1 MDVVVTMFSEYC
13 ANKFEVEAVEVTYKN
28 TGAKHIYPKLFE
40 RDETVNVNEMNG
52 RVGIDITAEKMAL
65 LLSKMC
71 LNASVVNKDE
81 LKVRIPPT
89 RSDILQACDIIEDL
103 GISYGYNNIE
113 TKFPATN
120 CFSEEVLSLNT
131 VLCLVSITN

>member
-13 ANKFEVEAVEVTYKN
+13 ANKFEVEAVEVTYKKD
-28 TGAKHIYPKLFE
+28 GKKHIYPRLFE
-40 RDETVNVNEMNG
+40 RDEIVNVNEMNG
-52 RVGIDITAEKMAL
+52 RVGINIDAEKMAL

-71 LNASVVNKDE
+71 LNASVVSKNE

-89 RSDILQACDIIEDL
+89 RSDILQACDVIEDL

-120 CFSEEVLSLNT
+120 CFSEEVKLHEKFLN
-131 VLCLVSITN
+131 LA